1 MELIENWVTHS
12 AIKFYCFSHPISPLP
27 IFRDIGCDWMELIG
41 NKVTHSAIKFN
52 YFSHPIYPLPI
63 FRDIGCNWMELIGN
77 NVTHSAIKFNSFS
90 HPISHSLFS
99 SILMIKWTK
108 LISKGGGIIIKQ
120 VEKGTWRV
128 GGVWNTPNFPTSGF
142 QGYIYLAFG
151 GWSWQPISHLEVPT
165 S

>member
-1 MELIENWVTHS
+1 MELIGNWVTHS
-12 AIKFYCFSHPISPLP
+12 AIKFNYFSHPISPLP

-90 HPISHSLFS
+90 HSLFS

-108 LISKGGGIIIKQ
+108 LISKGGGIIIKK
-120 VEKGTWRV
+120 VEKGFWGMVHIKPFNFTPTKSHFQFS
-128 GGVWNTPNFPTSGF
+128 GILGAIEWN
-142 QGYIYLAFG
+142 
-151 GWSWQPISHLEVPT
+151 W
-165 S
+165 